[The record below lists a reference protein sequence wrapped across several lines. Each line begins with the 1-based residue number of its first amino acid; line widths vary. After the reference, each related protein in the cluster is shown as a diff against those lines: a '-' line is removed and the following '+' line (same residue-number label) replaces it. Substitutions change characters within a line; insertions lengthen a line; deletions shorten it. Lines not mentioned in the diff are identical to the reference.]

1 MKTSEVLSA
10 FTRLKALV
18 IGDIC
23 LDRWC
28 TYDPAITEPSYET
41 GIPRLGVISTQLTPG
56 GGGTVA
62 NNLASL
68 GAGQVAVIGVRGD
81 DGFGFELEQ
90 ELTARGIAAD
100 RMVKARNWQTFTYT
114 KLLNSRNGNEDQ
126 PRVDFISTR
135 PLPSEAEQELIEN
148 VLLAVPSFDII
159 IVADQAETSAGG
171 VVTPAVRDSIIRLAG
186 KYPQKVFLADSRKR
200 IHLFRKVILK
210 PNRDEAETASRQLF
224 GKVDFPA
231 LQRQLEAKVLIVTH
245 GPKGA
250 LVIQDKRKGWAKTRP
265 VDNPV
270 DICGAGDGFAAACA
284 MALAVT
290 GDPVAAARLGNL
302 AASVTIM
309 KKGTGTASP
318 EEILA
323 AEQNLLS

>member
-1 MKTSEVLSA
+1 MNTPKILSG
-10 FTRLKALV
+10 FSRLKALV

-28 TYDPAITEPSYET
+28 TYDPATSEPSRET
-41 GIPRLGVISTQLTPG
+41 GIPRLGIISTLVTPG

-62 NNLASL
+62 NNLAVL

-90 ELTARGIAAD
+90 ALAARGIAAD
-100 RMVKARNWQTFTYT
+100 HLVNVQDWQTFTYT
-114 KLLNSRNGNEDQ
+114 KLLNSRTGEEDQ

-135 PLPSEAEQELIEN
+135 PLPTDAEQGVLENILSFVPDFDVILI
-148 VLLAVPSFDII
+148 
-159 IVADQAETSAGG
+159 ADQAETSAGG
-171 VVTPAVRDSIIRLAG
+171 VVTPAVRDSIIRLAE

-200 IHLFRKVILK
+200 VHLFRRVILK
-210 PNRDEAETASRQLF
+210 PNRDEAEAASQSLL

-231 LQRQLEAKVLIVTH
+231 LRRHLEAKFLIVTH

-250 LVIQDKRKGWAKTRP
+250 LVIQEGDEAWAETCP
-265 VDNPV
+265 VESPV
-270 DICGAGDGFAAACA
+270 DICGAGDSFAAACA
-284 MALAVT
+284 LALAVT
-290 GDPVAAARLGNL
+290 GDPVTSARLGNL

-323 AEQNLLS
+323 AEQNLPA

>member
-1 MKTSEVLSA
+1 MKTAEILSA

-28 TYDPAITEPSYET
+28 TYDPAISEPSYET
-41 GIPRLGVISTQLTPG
+41 GIPRLGVVSTHVTPG

-62 NNLASL
+62 NNLATL
-68 GAGQVAVIGVRGD
+68 GAKQVAVIGVRGD
-81 DGFGFELEQ
+81 DGYGFELEQ
-90 ELTARGIAAD
+90 ALTTRGIAAD
-100 RMVKARNWQTFTYT
+100 SMVKDHYWQTFTYT
-114 KLLNSRNGNEDQ
+114 KLLNSRTGKEDQ
-126 PRVDFISTR
+126 PRVDFISAL
-135 PLPSEAEQELIEN
+135 PLPTEAEQDLLEN
-148 VLLAVPSFDII
+148 ILSVVPSFDFI
-159 IVADQAETSAGG
+159 IVADQAETNEGG
-171 VVTPAVRDSIIRLAG
+171 VVTPAVRDSIIRLAE

-200 IHLFRKVILK
+200 VHLFRKVIVK
-210 PNRDEAETASRQLF
+210 PNRAEAEAASRRLF

-231 LQRQLEAKVLIVTH
+231 LRSHLEARIMMVTH

-250 LVIQDKRKGWAKTRP
+250 LVIQDEGEAWVETRP
-265 VDNPV
+265 VENPV
-270 DICGAGDGFAAACA
+270 DICGAGDSFAAACA
-284 MALAVT
+284 LTLAAT

-323 AEQNLLS
+323 AEQNLSA

>member
-1 MKTSEVLSA
+1 MNTAEILAGFS
-10 FTRLKALV
+10 RLKTLV

-28 TYDPAITEPSYET
+28 TYDPATSEPSRET
-41 GIPRLGVISTQLTPG
+41 GIPRLGIVSTQVTPG

-62 NNLASL
+62 NNLAAL
-68 GAGQVAVIGVRGD
+68 GAGRVSVIGVRGD

-90 ELTARGIAAD
+90 ALAARGIAAN
-100 RMVKARNWQTFTYT
+100 RMVKLHNWQTFTYT
-114 KLLNSRNGNEDQ
+114 KLLNSRSGEEDQ

-135 PLPSEAEQELIEN
+135 PLPAEAEQNLIEN
-148 VLLAVPSFDII
+148 ALSAVPSFDVILI
-159 IVADQAETSAGG
+159 ADQAETNAGG
-171 VVTPAVRDSIIRLAG
+171 VVTPAVRGSIIRLAE

-200 IHLFRKVILK
+200 AHLFRRVILK
-210 PNRDEAETASRQLF
+210 PNQEEAEAASQNVF

-231 LQRQLEAKVLIVTH
+231 LRSHLEAKVLMVTH

-250 LVIQDKRKGWAKTRP
+250 LVLQDEGEAWAETRP
-265 VDNPV
+265 VENPV
-270 DICGAGDGFAAACA
+270 DICGAGDSFAAACA
-284 MALAVT
+284 LALAVT
-290 GDPVAAARLGNL
+290 GDPVASARLGNL
-302 AASVTIM
+302 AASITIM

-323 AEQNLLS
+323 AEQNLPV